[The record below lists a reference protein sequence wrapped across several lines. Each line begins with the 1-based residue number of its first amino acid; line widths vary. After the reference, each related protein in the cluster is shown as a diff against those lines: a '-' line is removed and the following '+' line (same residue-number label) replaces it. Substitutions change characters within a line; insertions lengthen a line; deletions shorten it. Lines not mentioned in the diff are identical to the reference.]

1 MGGDMRYAFAGL
13 YIVMVLALIACMSVA
28 ERSYRKIKGAVLML
42 LGMLIPPM
50 IGNLIIILSTA
61 KIPATIG
68 CYIYFIGM
76 DAVIMALLHFTFEY
90 CVIARTTKIPLYL
103 VYAALTID
111 VVQYAMNPI
120 FGHAFDTEPILVD
133 GRPYYRVIPY
143 WGQTYH
149 RIVVYGIFLAVILIF
164 LVKMLRS
171 ARVYVE
177 RYFVILITMVLTGGW
192 QSYYIFSRTP
202 VEKSMAGYGIFGLL
216 IFYFTLYYRPLTLL
230 DRLLAN
236 MASDIPD
243 AIFFYDA
250 DGRCIWANKPAIE
263 LVGLEDE
270 KFDRSPELL
279 LKKFGKKDD
288 FSDPEW
294 SGVKAVGSGAKAS
307 YYYQAKR
314 TVRDEKG
321 HITGS
326 FLTIRDITAEQRLLQ
341 QERYNATH
349 DSLTD
354 LFTKE
359 FLFESIRKKLDAN
372 PDQDY
377 MIHYIDILDFK
388 LINDV
393 YGTEF
398 GDRTLKKLATFLRDH
413 VPSDG
418 VFGRIGGDTFGVL
431 VPKNE
436 FDQKKLEEDLTN
448 FTMGEGTLEHNIV
461 IHVGVYEVIERDME
475 VSFMFDRALLAMSTI
490 EDEYQTHVAF
500 YDEKIRN
507 DVLWAQHI
515 SAQLKEA
522 LRKRNVVPYL
532 QPIVDSNGRIVGA
545 EALARWIH
553 PQDGFLPPSDFIP
566 VFEKNGMIVEI
577 DRYMWRCACEILS
590 DWEKQGRDLFISVN
604 ISPKDFYF
612 MDVASEIKALT
623 KEFALDPSKLRIEIT
638 ETVMMTDVENRM
650 KVLDDLRK
658 EGFIVEMDDFGSG
671 YSSLNLLKDM
681 PVDVLKIDMR
691 FLTSNSDDVKAR
703 TILQNIINLSE
714 DLGMFSLTEGVETKK
729 QLEMLSEM
737 GCKLFQGYYFA
748 KPLPLNEF
756 DSFLAAWPA

>member
-263 LVGLEDE
+263 LVSLEDE

-279 LKKFGKKDD
+279 SKKFGKKDD

-294 SGVKAVGSGAKAS
+294 SGVKAVGSGADAS

-359 FLFESIRKKLDAN
+359 FLFASIRKKLDEN
-372 PDQDY
+372 PDRDY

-393 YGTEF
+393 FGTEF
-398 GDRTLKKLATFLRDH
+398 GDRTLKRLAAFLRDH
-413 VPSDG
+413 VPADG

-431 VPKNE
+431 VPKEE
-436 FDQKKLEEDLTN
+436 FDEKKLEEDLTD
-448 FTMGEGTLEHNIV
+448 FTMNEGVLEHNIV

-490 EDEYQTHVAF
+490 KDEYQTHIAF

-532 QPIVDSNGRIVGA
+532 QPIVDAGGKIVGA

-553 PQDGFLPPSDFIP
+553 PQDGFLPPSDFVP